1 MILGKGEH
9 YLKGPLA
16 HALIEPSI
24 MLRFI
29 DGQDVERVIR
39 VDNFEIK
46 ISFGVEKT
54 VHRLCDM
61 EIICD

>member
-9 YLKGPLA
+9 YLKEPLA

-39 VDNFEIK
+39 VDNFEIT
-46 ISFGVEKT
+46 ISVGVEKSST
-54 VHRLCDM
+54 FVQYGNNM
-61 EIICD
+61 